1 MLGLALEGGGAKG
14 AYHMGAVKAYREEG
28 YVFDGVAGTS
38 IGAINGAMIAQ
49 GDFDAAYRMWENM
62 DNSLLFDIEEMQME
76 KILNRHFDWDSL
88 SFLKDR
94 IRAIIENRGLD
105 TSKIRG
111 ILNQIIDEEK
121 LRQSKVDLGIVTVS
135 LSDLEPVELF
145 KEDIPQGK
153 LVDYIMASANVPIF
167 KIEPID
173 GKYFIDGA
181 FYDNCPINL
190 LVRKG
195 YKDIIAVR
203 TLGLGLHRKV
213 EDEGVNLTTLIP
225 SENLGTVLNFDNS
238 VIQVNLK
245 MGYFDAMRVLKNLVG
260 MKYYIDPSGCDLILR
275 SLWNIPEESVYR
287 IGTAMA
293 LPKMEPRRLLFERIF
308 PELFKLLELPATAS
322 YQDVVVG
329 VLEYAAVDQ
338 GIDRFA
344 IRTLVEFIDELHNE
358 FHGAP
363 SAEEGNI
370 LPVRTRLA
378 ARFAKQTVLTGVA
391 KEFISVL
398 KREQSR

>member
-111 ILNQIIDEEK
+111 ILNEIIDEEK

-145 KEDIPQGK
+145 KEDIPKGK

-173 GKYFIDGA
+173 SKYFIDGA

-213 EDEGVNLTTLIP
+213 EDEDVNLTTLIP
-225 SENLGTVLNFDNS
+225 SENLGMVLNFDNS

-245 MGYFDAMRVLKNLVG
+245 MGYFDAMRVIKNLVG
-260 MKYYIDPSGCDLILR
+260 TKYYIDPSGCDLILR
-275 SLWNIPEESVYR
+275 SLWNIPEESVYK
-287 IGTAMA
+287 IGTSMA
-293 LPKMEPRRLLFERIF
+293 LPKMEPRRLLFEKIF
-308 PELFKLLELPATAS
+308 PELFKLLELPAAAS

-344 IRTLVEFIDELHNE
+344 IRTLVEFIAELHNE
-358 FHGAP
+358 SNGAP
-363 SAEEGNI
+363 SAEEGNTPP
-370 LPVRTRLA
+370 LRTRLA
-378 ARFAKQTVLTGVA
+378 ARFAKQTVLTEVA